1 MRAPLRS
8 ALAVSTLLAAVALA
22 PAAPAAP
29 PRVEGRPFA
38 HVAITVAIDSTGT
51 IHVPGPFAVLPGNRR
66 VAVRV
71 PESDGILLLEGDRI
85 VHHFPLA
92 DSFDVDDLAASDS
105 MLVAGRRPPEGAI
118 TVDLFLFD
126 LLTGRM
132 IQRIQ
137 SANPFL
143 RAPAT
148 GRDLYRVVVE
158 GSRVGVFDPTASASY
173 PLWDRASGVVI
184 GGDQMVQ
191 ATSGLGFGASAVWI
205 PNPDGSVD
213 LKLPGHSKR
222 LVDPGEGEFVGGA
235 GRETIVL
242 LSPSGAAE
250 KERELPGELVVH
262 VLEADRAI
270 AELRLVAV
278 SPAVDVER
286 RVVTGRP
293 VQVRDGRLYWLY
305 LGPDFLEVRSTELP
319 AGAEK

>member
-1 MRAPLRS
+1 M
-8 ALAVSTLLAAVALA
+8 
-22 PAAPAAP
+22 
-29 PRVEGRPFA
+29 
-38 HVAITVAIDSTGT
+38 
-51 IHVPGPFAVLPGNRR
+51 
-66 VAVRV
+66 
-71 PESDGILLLEGDRI
+71 
-85 VHHFPLA
+85 
-92 DSFDVDDLAASDS
+92 
-105 MLVAGRRPPEGAI
+105 
-118 TVDLFLFD
+118 
-126 LLTGRM
+126 
-132 IQRIQ
+132 
-137 SANPFL
+137 
-143 RAPAT
+143 
-148 GRDLYRVVVE
+148 
-158 GSRVGVFDPTASASY
+158 
-173 PLWDRASGVVI
+173 I

-305 LGPDFLEVRSTELP
+305 LGPVPRGPLDGAARRRGEVTWRSSRPTRSCCVTCARATLRTW
-319 AGAEK
+319 